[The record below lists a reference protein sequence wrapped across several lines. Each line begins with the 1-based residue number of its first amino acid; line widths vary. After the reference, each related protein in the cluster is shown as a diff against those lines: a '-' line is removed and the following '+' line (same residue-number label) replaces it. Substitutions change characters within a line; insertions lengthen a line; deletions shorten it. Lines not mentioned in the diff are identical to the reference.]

1 MLPLWLTTLYMSSFQ
16 ALGLTGAI
24 LETVQK
30 LGFETPTPV
39 QEKAIPY
46 LLTEN
51 RDLVALAQTGTGK
64 TAAFG
69 LPLIELCDIEVRS
82 TQALVLAPT
91 RELCMQIATDLN
103 RFCDKVKPLN
113 IVPVYGGASISDQI
127 KKIRRGAQ
135 IIVAT
140 PGRLMDLMERKVIQ
154 LESIRFVVLDEADEM
169 LNMGFKEDI
178 DKILAT
184 TPDTKRVWLFSATMP
199 REVRKIAQAYMTDPF
214 ELTIGD
220 QNRGNVNIE
229 HQYIV
234 VEDRQR
240 YDALK
245 RIVDYNINIFAVIFC
260 RTKIETQRIAENLM
274 RDGYNADS
282 LHGDLTQQQRD
293 KVMGNFKNKTLQL
306 LVATDVAAR
315 GIDVSNLTHV
325 IHLNLPDEIEFYTHR
340 SGRTARAGK
349 KGISIAIVTRR
360 ETSKIRQ
367 IEKMIN
373 AKVEKKLVPTGEQVC
388 QVRLLNLVKRIREV
402 QIVEDEIME
411 FLPAVTQELQDLSKE
426 DIIKRF
432 TSLEFNHLLDYYRG
446 APDLNTSKSSDNE
459 HPSER
464 FTNGD
469 RLFINLGKMDGLD
482 AGRLLSLV
490 CDRSGVKGKDI
501 GKIDVKGAYSF
512 FEVEKSLTEQVT
524 QHLHNFEYKGRIVR
538 IETTGSERPAEPKE
552 RRERKG
558 KGDYSHNS
566 APRRESSSREYSGR
580 SESRSSDS
588 GKREYVKK
596 EYVKKDFEKKGYPK
610 KDSVKREFVKKE
622 FSEPEVAK
630 KKTESSSDDW
640 FASKIKNL
648 HK

>member
-1 MLPLWLTTLYMSSFQ
+1 MTTFVPNKLQMSSFQ
-16 ALGLTGAI
+16 ALGLSSAI
-24 LETVQK
+24 LETIQQ

-39 QEKAIPY
+39 QEKAIPF
-46 LLTEN
+46 LLTEQ

-69 LPLIELCDIEVRS
+69 LPLIELCSNDDKS

-91 RELCMQIATDLN
+91 RELCMQIAGDLN
-103 RFCDKVKPLN
+103 KFSDKVKPLN
-113 IVPVYGGASISDQI
+113 IVPVYGGASITDQI
-127 KKIRRGAQ
+127 RKIRRGAH

-178 DKILAT
+178 DTILAD
-184 TPDTKRVWLFSATMP
+184 TPDHKKVWLFSATMP

-214 ELTIGD
+214 ELTIGQ

-229 HQYIV
+229 HQYMV
-234 VEDRQR
+234 VDDRQR

-245 RIVDYNINIFAVIFC
+245 RIVDFNIDIFGVIFC
-260 RTKIETQRIAENLM
+260 RTKIETQKIAENLM
-274 RDGYNADS
+274 RDGYNADA

-293 KVMGNFKNKTLQL
+293 KVMGSFKNKTLQL

-315 GIDVSNLTHV
+315 GIDVSNISHV

-360 ETSKIRQ
+360 EVSKIKQ
-367 IEKMIN
+367 IEKIIDS
-373 AKVEKKLVPTGEQVC
+373 KIEKKLIPTGEQVC
-388 QVRLLNLVKRIREV
+388 QVRLLNLVHRLREV
-402 QIVEDEIME
+402 QVVEEEIAE
-411 FLPAVTQELQDLSKE
+411 FLPSVYNELLDLSKE

-446 APDLNTSKSSDNE
+446 APDLNQAKTADSDIGG
-459 HPSER
+459 ER
-464 FTNGD
+464 FTEGD
-469 RLFINLGKMDGLD
+469 RMFINLGKMDGLD
-482 AGRLLSLV
+482 KGRLLSLV

-512 FEVEKSLTEQVT
+512 FEVEKSVSDVVR
-524 QHLHNFEYKGRIVR
+524 QHLHGFEYKGRMVR
-538 IETTGSERPAEPKE
+538 IELTGSERPAEPKE
-552 RRERKG
+552 RREKKTG
-558 KGDYSHNS
+558 GYEK
-566 APRRESSSREYSGR
+566 R
-580 SESRSSDS
+580 SFP
-588 GKREYVKK
+588 KK
-596 EYVKKDFEKKGYPK
+596 SYEKKPYEKKSFEKKSFEKQSFDKPK
-610 KDSVKREFVKKE
+610 KKESKSGDS
-622 FSEPEVAK
+622 
-630 KKTESSSDDW
+630 W
-640 FASKIKNL
+640 FDNKIKNL